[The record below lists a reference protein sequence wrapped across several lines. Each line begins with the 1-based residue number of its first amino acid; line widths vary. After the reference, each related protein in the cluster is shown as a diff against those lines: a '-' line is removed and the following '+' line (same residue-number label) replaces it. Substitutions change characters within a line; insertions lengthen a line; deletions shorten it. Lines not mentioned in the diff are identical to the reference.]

1 MAEYKKYIMQHS
13 QDYRHM
19 KVDGKHD
26 VLLIESN
33 NGMDVAYGLF
43 ETIDDDM
50 LDLTPEEISK
60 LPTINIPAISLRQC
74 KEQLIRTGRYNDVIN
89 IINNIPEDGN
99 NTKAIVK
106 NYWENSQEFERNH
119 PLLGMVTTALGMSEI
134 EVDNFFTAAYK
145 L

>member
-89 IINNIPEDGN
+89 IINNIPEDDS

-134 EVDNFFTAAYK
+134 EVDNFFTTAYK

>member
-1 MAEYKKYIMQHS
+1 
-13 QDYRHM
+13 M
-19 KVDGKHD
+19 KDNGKHD
-26 VLLIESN
+26 VLLIESK

-74 KEQLIRTGRYNDVIN
+74 KEQLIRIGRYNDVIS
-89 IINNIPEDGN
+89 IINSIPEDDS

-119 PLLGMVTTALGMSEI
+119 PLLGMITSALGMSEI
-134 EVDNFFTAAYK
+134 EVDNFFTIAYK

>member
-33 NGMDVAYGLF
+33 NGIDTAYGMF

-50 LDLTPEEISK
+50 LDLTPEEVSK
-60 LPTINIPAISLRQC
+60 LPIINIPAISLRQC

-89 IINNIPEDGN
+89 IINNIPEDDS

-106 NYWENSQEFERNH
+106 NYWENSQEFERKH
-119 PLLGMVTTALGMSEI
+119 PLLGMITSALGMSEI
-134 EVDNFFTAAYK
+134 EVDNFFTMAYK